1 MSLYRHAEDG
11 PVLVMVDV
19 AVAGECDL
27 RVAHG
32 GTRIDARNID
42 VARRFRPI
50 ERKPVGIDEVQPVR
64 LIGDADVVF
73 PMFGARTAVGVSR
86 RHVKVDW
93 LV

>member
-19 AVAGECDL
+19 AVTGERNL

-32 GTRIDARNID
+32 RTRIDASDID
-42 VARRFRPI
+42 VARRFRPV

-64 LIGDADVVF
+64 LVGDANVVF
-73 PMFGARTAVGVSR
+73 PMFGARTAVGVFR
-86 RHVKVDW
+86 RHVIV
-93 LV
+93 